1 MKDEMVIV
9 DTSCWI
15 EYFNRPESKEGKV
28 VKTLLEEDR
37 VVIAGV
43 IIAELLQGA
52 REEKE
57 FQTLKESLITL
68 PFLQERPQSWE
79 EVGRLSFEM
88 RKKGLTV
95 PLTDCLIAVLAK
107 EEDYSIFTLD
117 SHFISLPNIKL
128 YRQNVAIE

>member
-1 MKDEMVIV
+1 MKDKMVIV

-15 EYFNRPESKEGKV
+15 EYFNRQESKEAKV

-37 VVIAGV
+37 VMITGV

-68 PFLQERPQSWE
+68 PFLQETPYIWE
-79 EVGRLSFEM
+79 EVGKLSFEI
-88 RKKGLTV
+88 RKKGITI

-107 EEDYSIFTLD
+107 EEDCSIFSLD
-117 SHFISLPNIKL
+117 SHFIHLPNIKL
-128 YRQNVAIE
+128 LENK